1 MLPVK
6 LQEIIDDFAVL
17 DTQEEKYEALIE
29 FGKELPDFSEEL
41 KDVKN
46 MIAGCMSEVYVD
58 VKVKEGKVRLQ
69 GWSSSIL
76 VKGLIAIMII
86 GLNDMKVED
95 LLKLEPDFIK
105 EIGITQSLTSSRA
118 NTPLTVL
125 TTIQSRVKRLL
136 ASS

>member
-6 LQEIIDDFAVL
+6 LQEIIEDFSVL

-29 FGKELPDFSEEL
+29 FGRELPEFPEEL

-58 VKVKEGKVRLQ
+58 VSVVDGIVYLK

-76 VKGLIAIMII
+76 VKGLIAIMVI
-86 GLNDMKVED
+86 GLDGIKVED
-95 LLKLEPDFIK
+95 LLTLEPDFIK
-105 EIGITQSLTSSRA
+105 ETGITASLTSSRA

-125 TTIQSRVKRLL
+125 NTIKNRVNRLI
-136 ASS
+136 SKK